1 MSNLRVT
8 LGDQDVTGRHNGLSW
23 SNVARGGMEAAQLQ
37 PGEVLPV
44 KPGDPVRIWVDNE
57 CVFWGDVNDPGDQA
71 KMGQGQALVVGVGPG
86 RVLKE
91 NPYREIYVDR
101 DLGKWGPMP
110 GARSH
115 EFENGGHLQAGTWTV
130 GFDDGSSPIPTNH
143 TGPEIRWDLFP
154 QLYTT
159 GAVYNFNETWYDS
172 QGIALGAIYYDY
184 NSYDLGAGG
193 VGTLGAGG
201 APWQALV
208 RLANRTNTLSSAAFY
223 DESADA
229 ADGTGQKTA
238 YVTAT
243 AADRYW
249 AMLITRY
256 LAAGAITANGKWATS
271 WRNVAVYG
279 NHRLARQGT
288 DPGGFYPHQIAAD
301 ALKRVYNAGILPQL
315 NEATT
320 FILRHYLA
328 DNKTPEQVIDDMAKF
343 MGWYWG
349 VWAPSGFDTRPR
361 LLFHPPRPTAS
372 CSVRW
377 SDCRDG
383 EAPRTRLDLLYD
395 QCRVAY
401 QDPSGKQRY
410 VTVAK
415 TNPFLDRSRR
425 MEISM
430 AVASESEAK
439 IYGQFALALAQ
450 SAQRGS
456 GWAILPEY
464 VDTQMGRRPSATL
477 QAGRDRLRVVGL
489 PLVSNMLERD
499 TRSGDTFHIQKV
511 ECVEQGDGS
520 IQTRVEFDGGAD
532 LLDTLQLRAEEALI
546 VRGVS

>member
-1 MSNLRVT
+1 MPNLRVT
-8 LGDQDVTGRHNGLSW
+8 IGDQDVTGRHNGLSW

-71 KMGQGQALVVGVGPG
+71 KMSQGQALVVGVGPG

-101 DLGKWGPMP
+101 DLGKWGDAPA
-110 GARSH
+110 ARVH
-115 EFENGGHLQAGTWTV
+115 DLTTIGGHPQMGELNI
-130 GFDDGSSPIPTNH
+130 GFDDGTSPIPANH
-143 TGPEIRWDLFP
+143 TGAHILWHTER
-154 QLYTT
+154 
-159 GAVYNFNETWYDS
+159 VYSPSAGNVAWKESWYDA
-172 QGIALGAIYYDY
+172 QGIPIGALYYDY
-184 NSYDLGAGG
+184 QSYDAGAGG
-193 VGTLGAGG
+193 VGLLGAGG
-201 APWQALV
+201 ALW
-208 RLANRTNTLSSAAFY
+208 LANARIQNRTNTLSSADMY
-223 DESADA
+223 DESADL
-229 ADGTGQKTA
+229 ADGTGQKTG
-238 YVTAT
+238 YVLAT
-243 AADRYW
+243 ALDRTYGS
-249 AMLITRY
+249 LRVRY
-256 LAAGAITANGKWATS
+256 GTAAIASDGSWATM

-279 NHRLARQGT
+279 AHGLARQGS
-288 DPGGFYPHQIAAD
+288 DPGGFYPHQIVVD
-301 ALKRVYNAGILPQL
+301 ALRRVFNAGILAHV

-328 DNKTPEQVIDDMAKF
+328 DNKTPEAVIDDMAKF

-395 QCRVAY
+395 QCRVTY

-439 IYGQFALALAQ
+439 IYGQFALALSQ

-546 VRGVS
+546 VRGAA